1 MRTPMVTRTFKTT
14 VVNGLFVNVDSKETF
29 EKSFILPRPFKTEQE
44 IMKAVRKTQMFEG
57 TEKLVSIISFENV
70 NKRYSMS
77 EETFVNNATQ
87 QD

>member
-14 VVNGLFVNVDSKETF
+14 VVNALFVSLETKETY

-44 IMKAVRKTQMFEG
+44 IMKAVRKAAMFEG
-57 TEKLVSIISFENV
+57 AEKLVSILSFENV